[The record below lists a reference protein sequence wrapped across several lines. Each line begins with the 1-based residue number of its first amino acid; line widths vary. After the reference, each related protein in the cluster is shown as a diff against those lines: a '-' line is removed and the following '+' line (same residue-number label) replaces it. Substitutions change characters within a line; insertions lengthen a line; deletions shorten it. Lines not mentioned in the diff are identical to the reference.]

1 MRIFGLE
8 QGIIDFCNLKECS
21 ENLDLNAREW
31 CCLHHS
37 TLTVDLRQ
45 AKAQVVFTNF
55 NFLFILDGP
64 LHVFQSAFFF
74 FFLPQ
79 STPRS
84 NDQSLSKL
92 FFFSL
97 SLSFRLRKACHWLVN
112 LRHFDNTILV
122 IILISS
128 VLLALEDPVDENSQR
143 NTVKLWQSQPCLR
156 IILGQKREQ
165 GRYYVFI
172 D

>member
-8 QGIIDFCNLKECS
+8 QGIIDFCNLKEWS

-64 LHVFQSAFFF
+64 LHVFQSALFFF
-74 FFLPQ
+74 YLNQPQ
-79 STPRS
+79 GQMISHLA
-84 NDQSLSKL
+84 NC
-92 FFFSL
+92 FFSL

-128 VLLALEDPVDENSQR
+128 VLLALEDPVVENSQR

-156 IILGQKREQ
+156 IILGKKKRA
-165 GRYYVFI
+165 GPLLCIY
-172 D
+172 